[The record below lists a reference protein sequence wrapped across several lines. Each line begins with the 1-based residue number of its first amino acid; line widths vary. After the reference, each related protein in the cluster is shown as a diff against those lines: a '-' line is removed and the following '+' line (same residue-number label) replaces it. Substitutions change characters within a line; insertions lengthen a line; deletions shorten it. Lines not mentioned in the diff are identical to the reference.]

1 MVFEDIRRCDEHDD
15 VDFSDETELLKF
27 VRKNR
32 WVSVNVGSL
41 RLIRINWVTTLM
53 ASIVLWGF
61 TISALIEPKEV
72 LKEAQMWQSWVTQNF
87 TWLYI
92 GTQNVWIVFL
102 LYLGCSKYGS
112 LKLGKA
118 HEKPEFNDISWFAM
132 LFSCGI
138 GVGVY
143 YWGVS
148 EPMSYYRG
156 GALWKVPMNT
166 DDDRAQMAIFT
177 TLFHWGLH
185 GWCPYITVAV
195 ALGVVCYRWNL
206 PLTMRSAFYPLLGN
220 LIYGPLGDMIDALSI
235 ACTTFG
241 VCASLGFGVNSII
254 SGLHRLNPDIAVNVD
269 NQIIIIWFIT
279 IVATIS
285 ISLGLKNGIQT
296 VANVTFGIGLFVVLA
311 CLYLDNTWFLLNS
324 FVQSIGHYFQWIVQ
338 VSFQCDTFQQLG
350 YEFQNAA
357 DKNLLVGASNGYSGI
372 YDTLAKVSTMA
383 NHTLLTQTD
392 MYDSHSAE
400 FMDWWTVFYWGW
412 WISWAPFVGMFIAR
426 ISRGRTVRQV
436 IFGAFI
442 APTTFAFFWLIIFG
456 SLGIKMQRIAEL
468 ALGTRADVDW
478 FNGKVDCTALG
489 YTSGEPTSLAAKEL
503 ARDGYYAL
511 ACRAHG
517 DRLFDI
523 LEPYKEVTT
532 MLIILCIVG
541 VSLYFVTSSDSGSY
555 VDDILAAN
563 GLPNPP
569 LTQKIF
575 WAFTEGAVAT
585 ALLKAGGADA
595 LGAIQAVSIC
605 AGLPYTIAL
614 CFLCTS
620 LWRALKIDAGDEDI
634 MQGAQWSTGTLDM
647 FDAFNPRGC
656 NVEKTPRFSIAER
669 VLSLSKAAGAPF
681 IGIYNA
687 ARHLYGDGA
696 AAKMHGFLGLSWFL
710 CWLAFLGM
718 SAADSDYGM
727 IGWTFYTFMVLHI
740 TFLRKNMRDAHNIYG
755 SIAEDFLAAFVMY
768 PNTLSQIDM
777 QATERHPEP
786 KEPKDMYN
794 MKPTGA

>member
-1 MVFEDIRRCDEHDD
+1 
-15 VDFSDETELLKF
+15 
-27 VRKNR
+27 
-32 WVSVNVGSL
+32 
-41 RLIRINWVTTLM
+41 M

-61 TISALIEPKEV
+61 TISALIAPEDV
-72 LKEAQMWQSWVTQNF
+72 LKEASMWQSWVTQNF

-102 LYLGCSKYGS
+102 LYLGCSKYGN

-118 HEKPEFNDISWFAM
+118 HETPEFNDISWFAM

-241 VCASLGFGVNSII
+241 VCTSLGFGVSSIMY
-254 SGLHRLNPDIAVNVD
+254 GLNRLNSSIEVSVD
-269 NQIIIIWFIT
+269 NQIIAIWFIT

-285 ISLGLKNGIQT
+285 ISMGLKNGIQT
-296 VANVTFGIGLFVVLA
+296 LANVTFGIGMFVMFA
-311 CLYLDNTWFLLNS
+311 CLFLDNTWFLLNS
-324 FVQSIGHYFQWIVQ
+324 FVQSVGHYFQWLIS
-338 VSFQCDTFQQLG
+338 VSFQCDTWQQLAF
-350 YEFQNAA
+350 EFQNKKDTNLYIGSSNTVTGLYDTMNKAS
-357 DKNLLVGASNGYSGI
+357 LLVSGNTTHVI
-372 YDTLAKVSTMA
+372 SSQNTMYES
-383 NHTLLTQTD
+383 HTGKWI
-392 MYDSHSAE
+392 
-400 FMDWWTVFYWGW
+400 DWWTIFYWGW

-442 APTTFAFFWLIIFG
+442 APCTFSFFWLIIFG

-468 ALGTRADVDW
+468 ALGVPGDLDW
-478 FNGKVDCTALG
+478 RSGSIDCAALG
-489 YTSGEPTSLAAKEL
+489 YENKKPVSAAAIALAN
-503 ARDGYYAL
+503 DGYYAL
-511 ACRAHG
+511 ACRNHG
-517 DRLFDI
+517 DRLYDV
-523 LEPYKEVTT
+523 LAPYKEVTT
-532 MLIILCIVG
+532 MLIILCVVG

-555 VDDILAAN
+555 VDDILAAQ

-575 WAFTEGAVAT
+575 WAFTEGAVCT
-585 ALLKAGGADA
+585 GLLKAGGDDSLNA
-595 LGAIQAVSIC
+595 LQAVSIC
-605 AGLPYTIAL
+605 AGLPYTMAL

-634 MQGAQWSTGTLDM
+634 CHGTQWTTGTLDI
-647 FDAFNPRGC
+647 FDGFNPRGP
-656 NVEKTPRFSIAER
+656 NEMKVPKHSVLER
-669 VLSLSKAAGAPF
+669 LLSLTKAAVTPF
-681 IGIYNA
+681 MGVFNVA
-687 ARHLYGDGA
+687 KHLYGDGL
-696 AAKMHGFLGLSWFL
+696 AAKMHMVIAFLFYV
-710 CWLAFLGM
+710 CWLAFLGLT
-718 SAADSDYGM
+718 AADSDWGM
-727 IGWTFYTFMVLHI
+727 IGWTF
-740 TFLRKNMRDAHNIYG
+740 FLFLVMQIAYLRSMMRAVHGIYG
-755 SIAEDFLAAFVMY
+755 STAEDFLGALVMY
-768 PNTLSQIDM
+768 PNTLSQLDFHSD
-777 QATERHPEP
+777 QALPES
-786 KEPKDMYN
+786 KDTY
-794 MKPTGA
+794 KVKTTAA